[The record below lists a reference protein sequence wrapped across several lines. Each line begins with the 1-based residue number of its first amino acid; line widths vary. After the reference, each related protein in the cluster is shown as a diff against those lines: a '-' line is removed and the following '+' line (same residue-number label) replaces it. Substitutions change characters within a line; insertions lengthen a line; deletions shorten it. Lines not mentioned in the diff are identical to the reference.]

1 MNNLISL
8 PRFFILSISS
18 KFGRYL
24 SGAKLYGSELVLFDG
39 TLWVN
44 DEMSTSKVGEKTGQ
58 RMGHMNN
65 SGPDGT
71 IASFEDIEVNR
82 KIFIHINTTNPILLP
97 DSPERKEVE
106 DSGWEVSFDG
116 MEIIL

>member
-1 MNNLISL
+1 MTDELRS
-8 PRFFILSISS
+8 R
-18 KFGRYL
+18 
-24 SGAKLYGSELVLFDG
+24 LYGSKLVLFDG

-44 DEMSTSKVGEKTGQ
+44 DEMASSKVGEKTGQ

-71 IASFEDIEVNR
+71 MAAFEDIDVER
-82 KIFIHINTTNPILLP
+82 KVFIHINTTNPILLG

-106 DSGWEVSFDG
+106 SNGWEVSFDG
-116 MEIIL
+116 MEIEV